1 MADESHPLD
10 LGYLFAVADGMGG
23 YAHGGMASN
32 IAIQALFEAFYANN
46 GRPPAKALASGVE
59 TANLNVFQA
68 AQRLNAGRMGTTL
81 TAAGIRGRQMFLA
94 HVGDSRAY
102 LIRRGQAT
110 CLTRD
115 HTAVGDLVRMKVI
128 TPDRIRTHAQRSILN
143 RAVGLTLF
151 VQPDLTDLMLEEGDR
166 LVLCSDGLWSVVED
180 EDFGHYA
187 SKAPTAAELSNQL
200 VERAL
205 ENGTD
210 DNVSAVSVFI
220 HSMAGVPAHVVDPPR
235 WKWLGAIRSLFSH
248 RNTDTL
254 AAVSSSS
261 ASDQD

>member
-94 HVGDSRAY
+94 HTDGTGVS
-102 LIRRGQAT
+102 
-110 CLTRD
+110 
-115 HTAVGDLVRMKVI
+115 LVSQPPPTDM
-128 TPDRIRTHAQRSILN
+128 TP
-143 RAVGLTLF
+143 
-151 VQPDLTDLMLEEGDR
+151 
-166 LVLCSDGLWSVVED
+166 
-180 EDFGHYA
+180 
-187 SKAPTAAELSNQL
+187 AA
-200 VERAL
+200 
-205 ENGTD
+205 
-210 DNVSAVSVFI
+210 
-220 HSMAGVPAHVVDPPR
+220 
-235 WKWLGAIRSLFSH
+235 K
-248 RNTDTL
+248 
-254 AAVSSSS
+254 
-261 ASDQD
+261 